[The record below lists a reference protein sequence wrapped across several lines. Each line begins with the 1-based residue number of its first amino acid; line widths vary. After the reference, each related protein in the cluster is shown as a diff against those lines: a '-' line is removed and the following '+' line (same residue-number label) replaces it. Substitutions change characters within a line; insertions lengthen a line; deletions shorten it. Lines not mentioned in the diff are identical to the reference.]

1 MRQQL
6 IQIKGTMNM
15 KRMQNFTSGGL
26 RRKLGSAVAVLVA
39 WGLMSV
45 AATGSTPTQADPV
58 QEPAQPPAHSQ
69 AQAPS
74 KEPAQQPA
82 QPPAAQPAQPPAEQ
96 PAQPPAQQ
104 PPAEQPA
111 QPPAQQPPA
120 EQPPAEQPAQPP
132 DQQPPQP
139 PAAAQ
144 KQPGARISLHLENA
158 NLLQVIGIIA
168 AELKM
173 NYVMDPGVKG
183 VVNINTLGNLR
194 QEDLLS
200 LLQTIL
206 RANGATAVQSGS
218 FWRIVPLE
226 GAPRVPLPLTQDPT
240 GASLPPD
247 DRMVMNV
254 VALSF
259 VTAADMSKI
268 LSSYLSEAGH
278 IVTHEPGNIL
288 LITDTSRSLRRL
300 MELVNL
306 FDRSALA
313 QQRVR
318 LFPIENSQAS
328 RLVEDLEEI
337 FQAYALSEKGAAVRF
352 IALERINSILA
363 ATPNPEVYAEVQ
375 QWIEK
380 LDKPVRRGGLQNF
393 TYEVENRAVEEL
405 AFVLAGLYGTS
416 RSMMDP
422 AATGGAAPGM
432 AMPGMAGPGMIAQGM
447 MAAGGV
453 GAAGGRMTPGG
464 QQSAIGGMGRTSR
477 GPMQIVIP
485 AMPGGML
492 QGPARIVPDLINNTL
507 VIQATP
513 QDYEVILETLKELDV
528 MPRQVLIEAKV
539 YEVTLTGAL
548 AFGVEAFLQQRS
560 GAFRKPLGQFG
571 ISGTE
576 TFPNPGLSA
585 SVGTLIGRSRELFLF
600 LNAQENRGRTRV
612 LSAPTILASD
622 NTEARIQVG
631 QEIPLQTQSGVAFGT
646 VSPVSTFQRRDTGVI
661 LSVTPRINPSG
672 LVSMSIEQ
680 EVSTPVSGG
689 TLATIQQRSMST
701 QVTVQ
706 DGETI
711 ALGGIIAETRIVST
725 NRVPLLGR
733 IPGLGL
739 LFGTTSDATVRTEL
753 IVLITPTV
761 IKDMGEAKVATQ
773 EFRDKLKE
781 LGKLLRQESE
791 SGQ

>member
-1 MRQQL
+1 MSR
-6 IQIKGTMNM
+6 IKRTM
-15 KRMQNFTSGGL
+15 KRIQNFTSSAL
-26 RRKLGSAVAVLVA
+26 RHKLGSAVAVLVA

-45 AATGSTPTQADPV
+45 AATGSTPTQATPV
-58 QEPAQPPAHSQ
+58 QEPAQSPAQSQ
-69 AQAPS
+69 AQSPA
-74 KEPAQQPA
+74 KEPPQQPA
-82 QPPAAQPAQPPAEQ
+82 PPQALEASQQPP
-96 PAQPPAQQ
+96 QPPAQQ
-104 PPAEQPA
+104 PPAEPQAQEPKQAPA
-111 QPPAQQPPA
+111 RPQDQPPADPPGKQSAQEPAAPPA
-120 EQPPAEQPAQPP
+120 QEPEAPPATGPTR
-132 DQQPPQP
+132 
-139 PAAAQ
+139 
-144 KQPGARISLHLENA
+144 PGARISLHLENA

-173 NYVMDPGVKG
+173 NYVVDPGVKG

-194 QEDLLS
+194 HEDLLP
-200 LLQTIL
+200 LLQAIL
-206 RANGATAVQSGS
+206 RANGASAVQSGS

-226 GAPRVPLPLTQDPT
+226 QAPRVPLPLTQDPT

-247 DRMVMNV
+247 DRMMMNM

-268 LSSYLSEAGH
+268 LGSYLSEAGH

-288 LITDTSRSLRRL
+288 LITDTSRSLKRL

-306 FDRSALA
+306 FDTSALA

-328 RLVEDLEEI
+328 SLVEDLEEI
-337 FQAYALSEKGAAVRF
+337 FQAYAFSEKGAAVRF

-363 ATPNPEVYAEVQ
+363 VTANPAVYPEVK

-393 TYEVENRAVEEL
+393 AYEVENRAAEEL
-405 AFVLAGLYGTS
+405 AYVLGGLYGTA
-416 RSMMDP
+416 RPMMDP
-422 AATGGAAPGM
+422 AATGAAAGM
-432 AMPGMAGPGMIAQGM
+432 VEP
-447 MAAGGV
+447 GGV
-453 GAAGGRMTPGG
+453 GAARGRMTPVGRPTP
-464 QQSAIGGMGRTSR
+464 IGGVGRTSR
-477 GPMQIVIP
+477 GPMQIVI
-485 AMPGGML
+485 AGEPGGML
-492 QGPARIVPDLINNTL
+492 QSPVRIVPDLINNTL

-528 MPRQVLIEAKV
+528 MPRQVLIEARV
-539 YEVTLTGAL
+539 YEVLLTGAL

-560 GAFRKPLGQFG
+560 TAFRKPLGQFS

-576 TFPNPGLSA
+576 TFPNPGLSGA
-585 SVGTLIGRSRELFLF
+585 VGTLIGRSRELFLF

-622 NTEARIQVG
+622 NTTASIQVG
-631 QEIPLQTQSGVAFGT
+631 AEVPILTSQGVVPGAQAQGSSIFTNT
-646 VSPVSTFQRRDTGVI
+646 VQQRDTGVI

-672 LVSMSIEQ
+672 LVSLSIQQ
-680 EVSTPVSGG
+680 EVSSPLPPAIG
-689 TLATIQQRSMST
+689 AAIQSPSIQKRSVST

-711 ALGGIIAETRIVST
+711 ALGGIISETRIVST

-733 IPGLGL
+733 IPYLGL
-739 LFGTTSDATVRTEL
+739 LFGTTSDSTTRTEL
-753 IVLITPTV
+753 IVLLTPRV
-761 IKDMGEAKVATQ
+761 IKDMGEARLATQ

-781 LGKLLRQESE
+781 LSKLLREESE
-791 SGQ
+791 